1 MFIKKLLKG
10 AGSGTAM
17 VLGGVALGAQEAFN
31 ATAEVAGGFETA
43 GALIATGVLRMIL
56 SRFK

>member
-1 MFIKKLLKG
+1 MMLKKFLRG

-17 VLGGVALGAQEAFN
+17 VIGGLAVGAQEALN

-43 GALIATGVLRMIL
+43 GALVATGVLRMIL